1 MLIQD
6 RLKSFVLRRGRIT
19 SNQKRALKEL
29 WIKFNIDSKKD
40 LEPSWIKEPSALD
53 IGFGAGETTIHLA
66 KTNPEMSVLG
76 AEVYLSGI
84 GSLLSRAD
92 EDSLDNISILNEDI
106 VPFLEEKVPDDCFD
120 LILMFYPDPWPKR
133 KHHKRRLL
141 QKSFIDLLNKKLKP
155 GGVFYF
161 KTDWDHYFQE
171 TQKLLFENNDWKVL
185 ENKELESYLIDLP
198 QTSFERK
205 ALASGRKLN
214 ELILEKIIS
223 ITEVSL

>member
-6 RLKSFVLRRGRIT
+6 RLKSFVLRKGRIT
-19 SNQKRALKEL
+19 SNQKRAINEL
-29 WIKFNIDSKKD
+29 WGRFVIDGRRD
-40 LEPSWIKEPSALD
+40 LESSWAEKPSALD

-66 KTNPEMSVLG
+66 KTKPEMSVLG

-84 GSLLSRAD
+84 GSLLSKAD
-92 EDSLDNISILNEDI
+92 EESLNNISILNEDI
-106 VPFLEEKVPDDCFD
+106 VPFLEERVPDDCFN

-141 QKSFIDLLNKKLKP
+141 QKDFIDLLNKKLKV
-155 GGVFYF
+155 GSVFYF
-161 KTDWDHYFQE
+161 KSDWEHYFQE
-171 TQKLLFENNDWKVL
+171 ASKLLFNNNDWRVIEKREL
-185 ENKELESYLIDLP
+185 ENYLVDLP

-214 ELILEKIIS
+214 ELILEKII
-223 ITEVSL
+223 

>member
-141 QKSFIDLLNKKLKP
+141 QKSFIDLLNKKLKA

-185 ENKELESYLIDLP
+185 ENNELESYLIDLP

-214 ELILEKIIS
+214 ELILEKII
-223 ITEVSL
+223 

>member
-6 RLKSFVLRRGRIT
+6 RLKSFVLRKGRIT
-19 SNQKRALKEL
+19 SNQKRAINEL
-29 WIKFNIDSKKD
+29 WRRFVIDGSRN
-40 LEPSWIKEPSALD
+40 LESSWAEKPSALD

-66 KTNPEMSVLG
+66 KTKPEMSVLG

-84 GSLLSRAD
+84 GSLLSKAD
-92 EDSLDNISILNEDI
+92 EESLNNISILNEDV
-106 VPFLEEKVPDDCFD
+106 VPFLEERVPDDCFN

-141 QKSFIDLLNKKLKP
+141 QKDFIDLLNKKLKV
-155 GGVFYF
+155 GSVFYF
-161 KTDWDHYFQE
+161 KSDWEHYFQE
-171 TQKLLFENNDWKVL
+171 ASKLLFNNNNWRVIEKREL
-185 ENKELESYLIDLP
+185 ENYLVDLP

-214 ELILEKIIS
+214 ELILEKII
-223 ITEVSL
+223 

>member
-40 LEPSWIKEPSALD
+40 LEPSWVKEPSALD

-84 GSLLSRAD
+84 GSLLSRTA
-92 EDSLDNISILNEDI
+92 EESLDNISILNEDI

-141 QKSFIDLLNKKLKP
+141 QKSFIDLLNKKLKA

-214 ELILEKIIS
+214 ELILEKII
-223 ITEVSL
+223 

>member
-66 KTNPEMSVLG
+66 KTNPEMLVLG

-84 GSLLSRAD
+84 GSLLSRAY
-92 EDSLDNISILNEDI
+92 EESLDNISILNEDI

-141 QKSFIDLLNKKLKP
+141 QKSFIDLLNKKLKA

-185 ENKELESYLIDLP
+185 ENNELESYLIDLP

-214 ELILEKIIS
+214 ELILEKII
-223 ITEVSL
+223 